1 MKDIIRLRSKRRKV
15 TGEEYRKEE
24 RLWRVS

>member
-15 TGEEYRKEE
+15 TEEEYRKEE